1 MSIEISPSSF
11 EFSELHQRMQ
21 FYIDEEILS
30 CCATLIMRGTEV
42 LDYKTY
48 GFMDLES
55 KRPLMNDAIYRMYS
69 NTKLVTSVALMML
82 WERGD
87 FQLDD
92 PLERFMPNFKDMKVL
107 RSGAKSPEDV
117 APADQKISI
126 RHCLSHTAGFSYGF
140 IEPNSIIDKAYADG
154 GLSVISDGSVSLEDF
169 CDRLSRLPLAYE
181 PGSSWRYSVATDV
194 CARLVEVLSGKA
206 FDEFLRE
213 NIFLPLGMGDTDFW
227 VPKDKTDRFITQYA
241 PMDLFDPMKP
251 GLVKQDDPIT
261 GEYSTRELF
270 SVVGVGL
277 SLLCQII
284 WHF

>member
-21 FYIDEEILS
+21 FYIDEGILS

-55 KRPLMNDAIYRMYS
+55 KRPLMNDAIYSMYS

-92 PLERFMPNFKDMKVL
+92 PLERFMPNFKDMEVL
-107 RSGAKSPEDV
+107 RSGAKSPADV

-126 RHCLSHTAGFSYGF
+126 KHCF
-140 IEPNSIIDKAYADG
+140 
-154 GLSVISDGSVSLEDF
+154 
-169 CDRLSRLPLAYE
+169 
-181 PGSSWRYSVATDV
+181 
-194 CARLVEVLSGKA
+194 
-206 FDEFLRE
+206 
-213 NIFLPLGMGDTDFW
+213 
-227 VPKDKTDRFITQYA
+227 
-241 PMDLFDPMKP
+241 
-251 GLVKQDDPIT
+251 
-261 GEYSTRELF
+261 
-270 SVVGVGL
+270 
-277 SLLCQII
+277 
-284 WHF
+284 